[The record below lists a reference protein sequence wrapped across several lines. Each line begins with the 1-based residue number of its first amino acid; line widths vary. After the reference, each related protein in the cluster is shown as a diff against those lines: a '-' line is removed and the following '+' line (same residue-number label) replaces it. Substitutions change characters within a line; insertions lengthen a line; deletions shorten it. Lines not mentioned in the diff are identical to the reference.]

1 MEDPQ
6 IIELYWQRSED
17 AIIETDKKYGRY
29 CRTISFNILRSAE
42 DSEECVNDAYLKTW
56 SLLPP
61 ARPAIFSAFLAKLT
75 RNLSLDRCR
84 RQSAEKRG
92 GGQLALALDELSA
105 CVPSADSTNETVEQL
120 VLIDA
125 LDHFLEALKPEQRR
139 IFLRR
144 YWYVSSIR
152 EIAADLGISES
163 KVKMTLLRT
172 RTTLKEYLEKEGVT
186 L

>member
-1 MEDPQ
+1 MEDSQ

-17 AIIETDKKYGRY
+17 AIRETDEKYGRY
-29 CRTISFNILRSAE
+29 CRTISFHILRSEE
-42 DSEECVNDAYLKTW
+42 DSEECVNDTYLKLW

-61 ARPAIFSAFLAKLT
+61 ARPAVFPAFLAKLT
-75 RNLSLDRCR
+75 RNLSLDRYR
-84 RQSAEKRG
+84 RQSTGKRG

-105 CVPSADSTNETVEQL
+105 CIPSADTTEAAAEQL
-120 VLIDA
+120 ILVDA
-125 LDHFLEALKPEQRR
+125 LDRFLEALKPEQRR

-172 RTTLKEYLEKEGVT
+172 RAALKKHLEKEGIA